1 MEVKLETTEIDGRLE
16 KIQLE
21 LEEIIK
27 DYKDNYSSYG
37 WDNFSETLAN
47 VTAQIYMQRIVCRN
61 ATVKKPIYF

>member
-27 DYKDNYSSYG
+27 DYQDNYTEYG

-61 ATVKKPIYF
+61 ATVKKSRYL